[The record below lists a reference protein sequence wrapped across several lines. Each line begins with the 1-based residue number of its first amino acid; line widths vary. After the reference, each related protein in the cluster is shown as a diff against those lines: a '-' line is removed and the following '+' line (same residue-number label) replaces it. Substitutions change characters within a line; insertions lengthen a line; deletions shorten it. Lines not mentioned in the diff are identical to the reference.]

1 MEETLKIIV
10 LVKHVPDA
18 QFDRHLTGEANTV
31 DRSESILSE
40 LDEYALEAALQLTE
54 ARGGRSGRQQGH
66 RAEHGPG
73 RRPSTR

>member
-18 QFDRHLTGEANTV
+18 QFDRHLTGDGHTT

-40 LDEYALEAALQLTE
+40 LDEYALEAALQLSE
-54 ARGGRSGRQQGH
+54 ARGGEAPATRSS
-66 RAEHGPG
+66 P
-73 RRPSTR
+73 